1 MIIREI
7 FIMATRSLGVNKLRS
22 WLTILGVTIGI
33 FSVIGVMTTV
43 TAIRSSIESG
53 LNVLG
58 SNTFQFVPPTSD
70 LSGGGKT
77 VKKIRGRRPIT
88 YSEARRFI
96 QLMED
101 VTEVITPRLSTSN
114 VQATY
119 SKQKP
124 LFGLQIVGTNPYFVT
139 TNQFIIAYGRNLT
152 SEDVEA
158 GKRVAVIG
166 HSIEEEIF
174 RNETPIGKTIK
185 FDGQPYQIVGVF
197 APKGNFV
204 GINQDNTIAIPITA
218 FLEKYGGRGR
228 YVGIAVQA
236 PSQETLDEVIDRAT
250 QVMRRVRALSPG
262 EENDFDIFQNDRLIS
277 AFDKVGNVVATGAFI
292 ISAIAL
298 LAAGVGIMNIM
309 LVSVTERTKEIGIR
323 KSVGAKKQSIMIQFL
338 FEAILLCLVGGALGI
353 VLGILGGDGAAT
365 FWFKVPIIF
374 PWAWATFSVVICTVI
389 GLTFGLY
396 PAYRAASLNPIEALN
411 FE

>member
-1 MIIREI
+1 MIFREI
-7 FIMATRSLGVNKLRS
+7 FIMAIGSLGVNKLRS

-58 SNTFQFVPPTSD
+58 SNTFQFVPPKND
-70 LSGGGKT
+70 VSGGGKAA
-77 VKKIRGRRPIT
+77 KKVRGRRPIS
-88 YSEARRFI
+88 YPEARRFI

-101 VTEVITPRLSTSN
+101 VTEVIAPRLSAGN

-119 SKQKP
+119 PKQKP
-124 LFGLQIVGTNPYFVT
+124 LSGLQIFGTNQYFVT
-139 TNQFIIAYGRNLT
+139 TNQFIISYGRNIT
-152 SEDVEA
+152 PEDVEA

-174 RNETPIGKTIK
+174 RNESPIGKTIK

-197 APKGNFV
+197 ASKGNFFSN
-204 GINQDNTIAIPITA
+204 NQDNTIVVPITA
-218 FLEKYGGRGR
+218 FLEKYGSRGR

-236 PSQETLDEVIDRAT
+236 PSQETLEEVIDRAT
-250 QVMRRVRALSPG
+250 QVMRRVRGLSAG

-323 KSVGAKKQSIMIQFL
+323 KSVGAKKNTILVQFL

-353 VLGILGGDGAAT
+353 VLGVLGGNSAAT

-374 PWAWATFSVVICTVI
+374 PWAWATFSVVICTAI

-396 PAYRAASLNPIEALN
+396 PAYRAAALNPIEALS